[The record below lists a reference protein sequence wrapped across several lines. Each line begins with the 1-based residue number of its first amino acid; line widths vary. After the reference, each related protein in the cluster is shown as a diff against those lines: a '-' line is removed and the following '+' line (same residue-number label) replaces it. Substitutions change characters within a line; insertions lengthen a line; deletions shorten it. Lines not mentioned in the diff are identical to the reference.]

1 MASQHDEEQ
10 PDPVLAEIRAKITSR
25 TRDIEELRELERE
38 QLGEDRPSA
47 WIALD
52 ALREELRIVA
62 ATRVPTGIPT
72 LDKATKGG
80 LPGGTVTLLVGPEGS
95 CKTALAVQL
104 GIGRARKLGKV
115 CYGYMPDQG
124 GAQPLTRLAET
135 FGDVTDNDVAFKKFV
150 TEIGPFFRVFDERR
164 PGVTLETFRAAVLDA
179 KDVGAVIIDTPQTVA
194 VDGEE
199 DERRTLDWCMD
210 VAREIASK
218 MTTQI
223 LVPSHAN
230 RASTAARKKEDRNM
244 ERSAALGSAKLGH
257 RSQLVTFMEK
267 MEDANGGTQID
278 ALITKCSYGRSGMRF
293 RLVLDESTWLLSE
306 VDYATVDPVVD
317 QAREENRKREK
328 KAREQRSH
336 RQAILAIV
344 DGAPANVGVSLTRL
358 RSTWG
363 GRVADLGG
371 ALRLLVED
379 GLLETHLGPR
389 PATGGRQPLFYH
401 RKDDEK

>member
-1 MASQHDEEQ
+1 VASQRDEES
-10 PDPVLAEIRAKITSR
+10 DPVLADMRATIARKA
-25 TRDIEELRELERE
+25 RELDELQEIARE
-38 QLGEDRPSA
+38 QAGEAATSA
-47 WIALD
+47 WMQLEG
-52 ALREELRIVA
+52 LREELRIVA

-124 GAQPLTRLAET
+124 GAQPLARLAET
-135 FGDVTDNDVAFKKFV
+135 FGDVAENDVAFRKFV

-164 PGVTLETFRAAVLDA
+164 AGVTLETFRTAVLDA

-194 VDGEE
+194 VDDEE
-199 DERRTLDWCMD
+199 DERRILDRCMD

-218 MTTQI
+218 LTTQV

-257 RSQLVTFMEK
+257 RSQLVMFMEK
-267 MEDANGGTQID
+267 IEADDESTQID
-278 ALITKCSYGRSGMRF
+278 TLTTKCSYGRSGMRF
-293 RLVLDESTWLLSE
+293 RLVLNDSTWVLAE
-306 VDYATVDPVVD
+306 VDYAAVDPVAD
-317 QAREENRKREK
+317 LAREENRRGEK
-328 KAREQRSH
+328 KATEQRAH

-344 DGAPANVGVSLTRL
+344 DGAPANIGVSLTRI

-371 ALRLLVED
+371 VMRLLVED
-379 GLLETHLGPR
+379 GILETHLGPR
-389 PATGGRQPLFYH
+389 PPTGGRQPLFYH
-401 RKDDEK
+401 RKEGEK